1 MPDPLLLI
9 GGNDR
14 SLWANRGHLIG
25 ELLETGWEVHG
36 ALPPKERVRYP
47 ALFPIPIH
55 RPSNVDSEGAL
66 ANTPRKPRRIE
77 SSRSTGGARAA
88 SRKLGLPP
96 FICFKVILHQRLR
109 THIRIFEI
117 RRKPRGW
124 RIRELRHNVLGQRMN
139 VRW

>member
-36 ALPPKERVRYP
+36 ALPPEERVRYP

-55 RPSNVDSEGAL
+55 RLPMERAGMSPLGAH
-66 ANTPRKPRRIE
+66 
-77 SSRSTGGARAA
+77 GA
-88 SRKLGLPP
+88 
-96 FICFKVILHQRLR
+96 
-109 THIRIFEI
+109 
-117 RRKPRGW
+117 PRG
-124 RIRELRHNVLGQRMN
+124 
-139 VRW
+139 